1 MSRAN
6 SSAYAEHRDISL
18 PRSNS
23 VAFGAKRTLSR
34 SQSRIFEYTS
44 YKIRMM
50 KLQMRVGGMFWCA
63 PPPPVDWIE
72 MPVPA
77 KLMPM
82 PVAAALSETPEAG
95 LPARPA

>member
-1 MSRAN
+1 MSPLLA
-6 SSAYAEHRDISL
+6 HRVISL

-50 KLQMRVGGMFWCA
+50 KLQMRVGGMF
-63 PPPPVDWIE
+63 
-72 MPVPA
+72 
-77 KLMPM
+77 
-82 PVAAALSETPEAG
+82 
-95 LPARPA
+95 

>member
-1 MSRAN
+1 MSPGLA
-6 SSAYAEHRDISL
+6 HRVISL

-34 SQSRIFEYTS
+34 LQSWIFEYTS

-63 PPPPVDWIE
+63 APPP
-72 MPVPA
+72 A
-77 KLMPM
+77 NRLY
-82 PVAAALSETPEAG
+82 SRSNT
-95 LPARPA
+95 R